1 MIEFRVH
8 AVLFACRHSKGSNCT
23 HLLQIQFW
31 FYNGISYPYYEVT
44 IGGGAL
50 CDLTGQP
57 RKSHL
62 RFICHKGATFKVC
75 LYQMS
80 VIVTMSALISHS
92 SFLPGQMLEPKAHFI
107 SQSCVYYTITIVC
120 SN

>member
-1 MIEFRVH
+1 MVQCYKSSVEFSYTMIEFRVH
-8 AVLFACRHSKGSNCT
+8 AVLFAYRHSKGSNCT

-50 CDLTGQP
+50 CDLTGEP

-62 RFICHKGATFKVC
+62 RFICHKGATFEVC
-75 LYQMS
+75 LCQMS
-80 VIVTMSALISHS
+80 VIVT
-92 SFLPGQMLEPKAHFI
+92 
-107 SQSCVYYTITIVC
+107 CVL
-120 SN
+120 